1 MAAGRRVVLSSRAMG
16 PETAINHRR
25 NDEIEVLRAFAV
37 LFVIVEHIN
46 TLLYW
51 RHETFDL
58 YVNLYGG
65 VDLFF
70 CISGFVIASAFGS
83 EISEAVATPKLYWR
97 TVVAFYIR
105 RAYRIIP
112 LSWTVFFLTLA
123 VLVTFQGFTLE
134 LLLRSLGDFL
144 AIIFNVQNIHYGSC
158 ALTDTVYCGQFGI
171 YWSLS
176 LEEQFYLVFPLLFLL
191 PRKVMI
197 CGLVAAVALFAF
209 LPRTTV
215 VWMTRIDAIALGVL
229 LAFVRSSTA
238 YQAFTPNILSHPAV
252 RGPVLTI
259 LLCGLAVIPT
269 GIVSFFPTMVSLIS
283 LILVFIASYDRGF
296 LMAPGYIRSCLVWTG
311 ERSFAIY
318 LLHNAVFWM
327 IVGIHKTFF
336 PPAEP
341 RYRTTVFFIVAAIFL
356 LAILTDLSFRYLET
370 PLRRRGKRVAA
381 NFLSEEQPVAGVES
395 TLAHAAE

>member
-1 MAAGRRVVLSSRAMG
+1 MG
-16 PETAINHRR
+16 SETVINHRR

-37 LFVIVEHIN
+37 LFVIIEHIN
-46 TLLYW
+46 TLLFW

-70 CISGFVIASAFGS
+70 CISGFVITSAFGS
-83 EISEAVATPKLYWR
+83 EIAEAVATPKLYWR

-112 LSWTVFFLTLA
+112 LSWTVFFVTLA
-123 VLVTFQGFTLE
+123 VILIFQGFHFG

-144 AIIFNVQNIHYGSC
+144 AIVFNIQNIHYGSC
-158 ALTDTVYCGQFGI
+158 ALADTPYCGQFGI

-176 LEEQFYLVFPLLFLL
+176 LEEQFYLAFPLLFLL

-197 CGLVAAVALFAF
+197 CGLIAAVVVFAF
-209 LPRTTV
+209 LPRTTL

-229 LAFVRSSTA
+229 LALVRSSTA
-238 YQAFTPNILSHPAV
+238 YQAFTPNILSRPAMRRAALV
-252 RGPVLTI
+252 I
-259 LLCGLAVIPT
+259 LICGLAVIPT
-269 GIVSFFPTMVSLIS
+269 GVVPFFPTMVSLIS
-283 LILVFIASYDRGF
+283 LILVFIASYDRSF
-296 LMAPGYIRSCLVWTG
+296 LIAPGYIRSCLVWVG
-311 ERSFAIY
+311 ERSFALY
-318 LLHNAVFWM
+318 LIHNTVFW
-327 IVGIHKTFF
+327 IIIGIYRQFF
-336 PPAEP
+336 LEAEQG
-341 RYRTTVFFIVAAIFL
+341 RRTTVIFIVAAIVL
-356 LAILTDLSFRYLET
+356 LAFFADLSFRYLET

-381 NFLSEEQPVAGVES
+381 NFLSEEEPVAGVES